1 MMIYNEKMMTKSV
14 MWMFLVGATAAA
26 ATTPA
31 NGVVTAATADDN
43 TAAIGAGSGI
53 RRSSSSTTNV
63 RRRQLTSLGD
73 IWESFWEQISDSS
86 TDITGDGNDLIE
98 DITDVLGIEVD
109 FDVEELVNENLD
121 NIDFSMWEAW
131 LESFIDNTSGGG
143 DSVGLSTV
151 LDILSD
157 DTDICDIAELAIG
170 MTEEFLDDASCKCT
184 GSLQSG
190 DFDIECAVVDQC
202 IGGSGNMMG
211 DGPGDGNGDG
221 PGNSDGQG
229 LCGTVKLDFAFGA
242 DGIINAKACADVQKD
257 DFEQLCFSYEIDMG
271 SGDGNGVIKQTC
283 AASYGGNSCGCAI
296 DDLCLAVDCSNFFPE
311 GGGTINT
318 CEILGFTSEKN
329 NGDAGADT
337 VVKSMLRA
345 FPDSGEEAEPVVVV
359 NNKCNGKNKK
369 KCQRTP
375 GCNFP
380 KNKKL
385 CVKSNNP
392 CHGYNKKKCGDQPA
406 GCKFLK
412 NKKKCVKVKDK
423 NA

>member
-1 MMIYNEKMMTKSV
+1 MIYNEKMMTKSV
-14 MWMFLVGATAAA
+14 MWMFLVGATATA
-26 ATTPA
+26 ATTPVPHG
-31 NGVVTAATADDN
+31 NGVVTAATVDDN

-63 RRRQLTSLGD
+63 RRRQLTSLGE
-73 IWESFWEQISDSS
+73 IWESFLGKISGSN
-86 TDITGDGNDLIE
+86 TDITGNGNDLIE
-98 DITDVLGIEVD
+98 DITD
-109 FDVEELVNENLD
+109 ELNVGGG
-121 NIDFSMWEAW
+121 STWEAW
-131 LESFIDNTSGGG
+131 LESFIDNTS
-143 DSVGLSTV
+143 
-151 LDILSD
+151 LSD

-170 MTEEFLDDASCKCT
+170 MTEEFLDDASCACT

-211 DGPGDGNGDG
+211 NGPGPGNGIG

-229 LCGTVKLDFAFGA
+229 LCGTVKLDFAFGGA

-257 DFEQLCFSYEIDMG
+257 DFEQICFSYGIDMG
-271 SGDGNGVIKQTC
+271 SGDGNSVIKQTC

-296 DDLCLAVDCSNFFPE
+296 DGLCLAVDCSNFFPE

-318 CEILGFTSEKN
+318 CNMLDFTSERN
-329 NGDAGADT
+329 NDGTGADT
-337 VVKSMLRA
+337 VVKSMLMA
-345 FPDSGEEAEPVVVV
+345 FSDESGGEAEPVVVV
-359 NNKCNGKNKK
+359 NKCDGKNKK

-392 CHGYNKKKCGDQPA
+392 CHGYNKKKCSDQPA